1 MSCTDQVLF
10 SRNAEIFVDIARTRS
25 LSRTA
30 ENFGVSISAV
40 SRQLADFEPSL
51 SVELFDRARRP
62 LVLTPEGR
70 LLHGELLSLMK
81 SAQAALKRVEAAG
94 SLKPSLHLGLMES
107 FAESAAPHLIVS
119 LSSSVRSLVCLTGG
133 ADRLVELLRD
143 GKVDIIL
150 SINPCFENSR
160 LRRHLLLEEPSVIIF
175 PKRAGVGISRSWT
188 WGELAFCGLPLIKNY
203 FASGGGRLES
213 RHLTTHDL
221 NFVSKLQTD
230 NNALCIKM
238 VAEGAGWVI
247 IRPLTLLAHEYLLP
261 ELQIYAS
268 PDPGVRR
275 KAQSLCTCRR
285 EGASG
290 PF

>member
-1 MSCTDQVLF
+1 M
-10 SRNAEIFVDIARTRS
+10 
-25 LSRTA
+25 SRTA

-94 SLKPSLHLGLMES
+94 SLKPSLRLGLMES

-203 FASGGGRLES
+203 LALR
-213 RHLTTHDL
+213 
-221 NFVSKLQTD
+221 KLPG
-230 NNALCIKM
+230 K
-238 VAEGAGWVI
+238 
-247 IRPLTLLAHEYLLP
+247 RYL
-261 ELQIYAS
+261 
-268 PDPGVRR
+268 
-275 KAQSLCTCRR
+275 
-285 EGASG
+285 
-290 PF
+290 

>member
-94 SLKPSLHLGLMES
+94 SLKPSLRLGFPLLGSVPQPACSLAILSQYE
-107 FAESAAPHLIVS
+107 IVDLPIEYCS
-119 LSSSVRSLVCLTGG
+119 TASEMLSSLLSRRATTLSL
-133 ADRLVELLRD
+133 
-143 GKVDIIL
+143 
-150 SINPCFENSR
+150 NSCEYR
-160 LRRHLLLEEPSVIIF
+160 M
-175 PKRAGVGISRSWT
+175 
-188 WGELAFCGLPLIKNY
+188 FCHSMKG
-203 FASGGGRLES
+203 
-213 RHLTTHDL
+213 
-221 NFVSKLQTD
+221 
-230 NNALCIKM
+230 
-238 VAEGAGWVI
+238 
-247 IRPLTLLAHEYLLP
+247 
-261 ELQIYAS
+261 
-268 PDPGVRR
+268 
-275 KAQSLCTCRR
+275 
-285 EGASG
+285 
-290 PF
+290 